1 MRTLVWSILV
11 WKFVHVEVYSF
22 IFASLF
28 FREVNFMKIFRENNW
43 TKSCLSIYFLNSN
56 CDSAVYVDVLLLIQ
70 VFVYILGGRCLA
82 VTLQNERGGRQKC
95 YSHDSSALVD
105 GITPTASTGSFY
117 LEKICVRKFSLLY
130 F

>member
-1 MRTLVWSILV
+1 
-11 WKFVHVEVYSF
+11 
-22 IFASLF
+22 
-28 FREVNFMKIFRENNW
+28 MKIFRENDW
-43 TKSCLSIYFLNSN
+43 TKSCLSIYFFNSN

-117 LEKICVRKFSLLY
+117 LEKICVRKLSLLY

>member
-1 MRTLVWSILV
+1 MIVYIFKSDWDSV
-11 WKFVHVEVYSF
+11 VDVHV
-22 IFASLF
+22 
-28 FREVNFMKIFRENNW
+28 
-43 TKSCLSIYFLNSN
+43 
-56 CDSAVYVDVLLLIQ
+56 LLVIQ
-70 VFVYILGGRCLA
+70 LFVYILGGRCLA

>member
-1 MRTLVWSILV
+1 
-11 WKFVHVEVYSF
+11 
-22 IFASLF
+22 
-28 FREVNFMKIFRENNW
+28 MKIFRENDW
-43 TKSCLSIYFLNSN
+43 TKSSWLIFLNSN
-56 CDSAVYVDVLLLIQ
+56 CDSFVYVHVLLLIQ
-70 VFVYILGGRCLA
+70 LFVYILGGRCLA